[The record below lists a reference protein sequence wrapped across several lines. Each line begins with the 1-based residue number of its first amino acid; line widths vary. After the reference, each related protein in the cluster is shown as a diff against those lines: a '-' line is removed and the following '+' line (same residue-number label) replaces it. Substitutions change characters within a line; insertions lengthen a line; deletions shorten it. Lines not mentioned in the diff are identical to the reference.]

1 MTRFDKVYWTTSLA
15 IDFFAFGLYWPAFYI
30 RLTEERKM
38 ITTAERK
45 QIFRLY
51 VRALNACRHYEK
63 APHGTATSI
72 DASKALESADDAFRD
87 YVDSLVDTKAT

>member
-1 MTRFDKVYWTTSLA
+1 MPLA
-15 IDFFAFGLYWPAFYI
+15 G
-30 RLTEERKM
+30 ERKM
-38 ITTAERK
+38 ITAAERK

-63 APHGTATSI
+63 MPHGTATAI
-72 DASKALESADDAFRD
+72 DASKALEGADDAFRD

>member
-1 MTRFDKVYWTTSLA
+1 M
-15 IDFFAFGLYWPAFYI
+15 
-30 RLTEERKM
+30 EERKM

-51 VRALNACRHYEK
+51 VKALNACRHYEK
-63 APHGTATSI
+63 APHGTARSI